1 MDSRK
6 ELINA
11 YKRTP
16 KTMGAYQ
23 IRNKLNGKCYVA
35 ASKDI
40 VARLNRHRA
49 DLKFGG
55 EAVKSLLTDWREFGE
70 ENFAFEILDR
80 LEPLDTPDYK
90 PADDLK
96 VLEAIWLDKLQP
108 FEPAGYNPVKTGSR
122 Q

>member
-1 MDSRK
+1 M
-6 ELINA
+6 A
-11 YKRTP
+11 YSEKVVDHYENP
-16 KTMGAYQ
+16 
-23 IRNKLNGKCYVA
+23 RNVGSFDK
-35 ASKDI
+35 
-40 VARLNRHRA
+40 
-49 DLKFGG
+49 
-55 EAVKSLLTDWREFGE
+55 LTDWREFGE
-70 ENFAFEILDR
+70 ENFEFEILDQ